1 MGQVLRSN
9 PSTILHLEGSLDR
22 MIQSSGTAS
31 SAPQVPPKDPSR
43 ALPSGCCPSTQ
54 HILRF
59 GLPKSG
65 AWISGQKP
73 QSLLLTATLPPSG
86 GNEMN
91 SKGPMSSNDTK
102 GTLGASFLF
111 ASSGVFQLL
120 QSPHPPTATASS
132 ANDPDAKGQ
141 LFQCF
146 PSVESLFCDWI
157 GIIDFLEKMSKT
169 EQSLDLKEGSQ
180 WKTRLP
186 GAALASSRPGR
197 TGKTKRRPII

>member
-31 SAPQVPPKDPSR
+31 SAPQVLQRTESSPPFR
-43 ALPSGCCPSTQ
+43 LLPKHPT
-54 HILRF
+54 HLEIWKTR
-59 GLPKSG
+59 PAKSG
-65 AWISGQKP
+65 AWISGQTP

-120 QSPHPPTATASS
+120 QAPTLQQPQPQPPTTRTQKASYFS
-132 ANDPDAKGQ
+132 T
-141 LFQCF
+141 
-146 PSVESLFCDWI
+146 SVESL
-157 GIIDFLEKMSKT
+157 L
-169 EQSLDLKEGSQ
+169 
-180 WKTRLP
+180 
-186 GAALASSRPGR
+186 
-197 TGKTKRRPII
+197 